1 MANLGG
7 KRDFFYAQACLE
19 FQQVGVCL
27 RIYDVLASVFPH
39 SDFLLAQR
47 AIANYHLRGPF
58 FPPHKHARTDS
69 SLISTLLA
77 MIRI

>member
-1 MANLGG
+1 MDK

-58 FPPHKHARTDS
+58 FPLQTHTPHARTH
-69 SLISTLLA
+69 TPHA
-77 MIRI
+77 RTHAQPC